1 MSCITS
7 WVQNSTQQRLR
18 QTEGEHPWAR
28 WEGGRPCDQLPN
40 QGLEKLYFMSL
51 YCFLSPLL
59 LLLLAILHERAH
71 QWQLMFQVGV

>member
-7 WVQNSTQQRLR
+7 WVKNSTQQRLQ
-18 QTEGEHPWAR
+18 QTEGEHPWSH

-51 YCFLSPLL
+51 SCFFSLSSFSSLL
-59 LLLLAILHERAH
+59 SYMKVH
-71 QWQLMFQVGV
+71 QWQLMF